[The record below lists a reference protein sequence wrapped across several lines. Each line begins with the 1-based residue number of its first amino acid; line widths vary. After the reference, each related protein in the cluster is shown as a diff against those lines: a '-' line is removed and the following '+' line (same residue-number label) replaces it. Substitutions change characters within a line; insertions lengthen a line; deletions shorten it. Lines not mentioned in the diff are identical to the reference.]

1 MIEKE
6 KKMHSFIFF
15 IAQLTKL
22 WQLYT
27 EIAQSMLLLEDAHS
41 DLANGLAYLESL
53 VVTLEGQ
60 TSASES
66 GAIDVDRKQ
75 MLDAK

>member
-1 MIEKE
+1 MP
-6 KKMHSFIFF
+6 SFIFF
-15 IAQLTKL
+15 IAQLTKV

-27 EIAQSMLLLEDAHS
+27 EIAQSMLLIENAHS

-53 VVTLEGQ
+53 VVALEGQ
-60 TSASES
+60 TPASES